1 MSADEPRA
9 PDPSTPDPRAVRRH
23 FARAAST
30 YDAAAVLQRE
40 VGARMMERLDL
51 VRLTPAAI
59 LDAGCGTGEA
69 LPDLAA
75 RYPAARR
82 VALDVAMPML
92 SIARERSRSRRSLIE
107 RLLRPIGGAGHD
119 VPRFVCADAGALPFA
134 AGAFDLVWSNLTLQ
148 WVSDLGRAIAE
159 FHRILDV
166 GGLATFTT
174 FGPDTLKELRAA
186 FLGVDALPHVGRF
199 VDMHDIG
206 DMLVGAGFADPVMQM
221 EMMTVTYPDARS
233 LLRDLH
239 AIGATNATAGRR
251 RTLTGRQRFERAL
264 EALERMPGRTADGQ
278 LSASYE
284 VIYGHAWKPAPR
296 RTAEGHA
303 IVSFERELGTRR

>member
-1 MSADEPRA
+1 MSAEEPRG
-9 PDPSTPDPRAVRRH
+9 PNPSALDPRAVRRH

-30 YDAAAVLQRE
+30 YDSAAVLQRE
-40 VGARMMERLDL
+40 VGARMMERLEL

-69 LPDLAA
+69 LPELAS
-75 RYPAARR
+75 RYPRARR
-82 VALDVAMPML
+82 VALDVALPML
-92 SIARERSRSRRSLIE
+92 SVARERSLSRRSLIE

-119 VPRFVCADAGALPFA
+119 APWFVCADAGALPFA
-134 AGAFDLVWSNLTLQ
+134 AGAFGLVWSNLTLQ

-159 FHRILDV
+159 MHRVLDV
-166 GGLATFTT
+166 GGLATF
-174 FGPDTLKELRAA
+174 DIRARHA
-186 FLGVDALPHVGRF
+186 QGAAGGVPGRRCAAATVGRF
-199 VDMHDIG
+199 VDMHDVG
-206 DMLVGAGFADPVMQM
+206 DMMVGAGFADPVMQM

-251 RTLTGRQRFERAL
+251 RTLTGRRRFERAL
-264 EALERMPGRTADGQ
+264 AALERMPGRTADGQ
-278 LSASYE
+278 LPASYE
-284 VIYGHAWKPAPR
+284 VIYGHAWKSAPR

-303 IVSFERELGTRR
+303 IVSFEREPRTRR

>member
-1 MSADEPRA
+1 MSAEEPRG
-9 PDPSTPDPRAVRRH
+9 PNPSALDPRAVRRH

-30 YDAAAVLQRE
+30 YDSAAVLQRE
-40 VGARMMERLDL
+40 VGARMMERLEL

-69 LPDLAA
+69 LPELAS
-75 RYPAARR
+75 RYPRARR
-82 VALDVAMPML
+82 VALDVALPML
-92 SIARERSRSRRSLIE
+92 SLARERSQSRRSLIE

-119 VPRFVCADAGALPFA
+119 APWFVCADAGALPFA
-134 AGAFDLVWSNLTLQ
+134 AGAFGLVWSNLTLQ

-159 FHRILDV
+159 MHRVLDV

-199 VDMHDIG
+199 VDMHDVG
-206 DMLVGAGFADPVMQM
+206 DMMMGAGFADPVMQM

-251 RTLTGRQRFERAL
+251 RTLTGRRRFERAL
-264 EALERMPGRTADGQ
+264 AALESMPGRTADGQ
-278 LSASYE
+278 LPASYE
-284 VIYGHAWKPAPR
+284 VIYGHAWKSAPR

-303 IVSFERELGTRR
+303 IVSFEREPRTRR